1 MDQGKTFV
9 DAMEREGVYMTPEQ
23 RERMTVKLNE
33 ILNYVPRVGIMGKT
47 GVGKSSLCNALF
59 GQDRCAT
66 SAVEACTR
74 FSMDIP
80 LDIGEKGIYLV
91 DVPGVG
97 EDRDRDREYAK
108 LYQELL
114 PELDLVL
121 WLIKADDRA
130 NADDLDFYQHI
141 LKPHLDQDK
150 PFFFVASQADKID
163 PCREWN
169 DAAHE
174 PGPVQHQNIARKMF
188 YIANQFDVPR
198 SKVVAISAAEK
209 YNLVTLMDEIIFS
222 LPKEKKITVLRA
234 VNDEA
239 RSEAAVQ
246 NTTEG
251 FLDTLEYLA
260 DSAAIDIQVGL
271 LNIGDKISEA
281 KDNVSS
287 WFWSWWPF

>member
-59 GQDRCAT
+59 GQNLCAT

-74 FSMDIP
+74 TSEDVP
-80 LDIGEKGIYLV
+80 LDIGNNRIYLV

-108 LYQELL
+108 LYQDQL
-114 PELDLVL
+114 PKLDLVL

-169 DAAHE
+169 DATHE
-174 PGPVQHQNIARKMF
+174 PGPVQHQNIEKKMI
-188 YIANQFDVPR
+188 YIASQFGVPR
-198 SKVVAISAAEK
+198 SKVVPVSAVEK
-209 YNLVTLMDEIIFS
+209 YNLVELMTEIVFA

-234 VNDEA
+234 VNEEV
-239 RSEAAVQ
+239 RSESAVQ
-246 NTTEG
+246 DAKAG
-251 FLDTLEYLA
+251 FIDTLEYLA
-260 DSAAIDIQVGL
+260 DSAALDFQVGL
-271 LNIGDKISEA
+271 MNIGDAISNA
-281 KDNVSS
+281 KNSIS
-287 WFWSWWPF
+287 AWFWSWWPF